1 MKNKKFYLTLVP
13 TNECSLGCK
22 YCYTIR
28 NIHDKTRIK
37 LEYIIKIMKT
47 ISKERK
53 NIEILFIGGEPTSVG
68 YEYFSKIMQ
77 TLIDVKK
84 KLNLKLNFVMQTNG
98 VLLDENW
105 IKLFKKYNFT
115 LGVSFD
121 GFSKEAIHLRPYS
134 RKLEENLQLLQK
146 YNVKFGVLSVFNNE
160 TINDL
165 LEHYFLMKKLKYN
178 CKILPLNNNGY
189 VEEKYILKFDENNH
203 QKMEEFAKYW
213 LYDKSCNIKMSS
225 FHSMFYTLLAEE
237 IPLCNSCIE
246 NRVSIRPDGSL
257 YPCGRPYKDKYKIGH
272 IDEIKEFSQFQE
284 NEGYKKLISLKWAK
298 IQNCIGCKYF
308 KVCHGGCVSN
318 NILDNSFDKTDGFYC
333 KYTKMVLDIFT
344 PLVEKAKK
352 DIKEG
357 NIDRYNPILIKDLKS
372 KGLI

>member
-1 MKNKKFYLTLVP
+1 MFNKKFYLTLVP
-13 TNECSLGCK
+13 TNECSLKCK
-22 YCYTIR
+22 YCYTIH
-28 NIHDKTRIK
+28 NIHDKTKIK
-37 LEYIIKIMKT
+37 LEYINKIMNI
-47 ISKERK
+47 ISKERT

-68 YEYFSKIMQ
+68 YEYFSKIMHV
-77 TLIDVKK
+77 LIAIEK

-105 IKLFKKYNFT
+105 IKLFKKYNFA
-115 LGVSFD
+115 LGISFD
-121 GFSKEAIHLRPYS
+121 GFDEESINLRPYS
-134 RKLEENLQLLQK
+134 KKLLENLKLLQQ
-146 YNVKFGVLSVFNNE
+146 YNVKFGILSVFNNE
-160 TINDL
+160 TINNL
-165 LEHYFLMKKLKYN
+165 LDHYFLMKKLAFNY
-178 CKILPLNNNGY
+178 KILPLNNNGY
-189 VEEKYILKFDENNH
+189 IEEKFILKFDKNNY

-225 FHSMFYTLLAEE
+225 FHSMFYTLLAGE

-257 YPCGRPYKDKYKIGH
+257 YPCGRPYEDKYKIGH
-272 IDEIKEFSQFQE
+272 IDEIEEFIQFQD
-284 NEGYKKLISLKWAK
+284 NEGYKNLINLKWAK

-318 NILDNSFDKTDGFYC
+318 NILDNSFNKTNGFYC
-333 KYTKMVLDIFT
+333 KYTKMVLDIFA

-352 DIKEG
+352 DFENGELEK
-357 NIDRYNPILIKDLKS
+357 YNPMLIKDLQL

>member
-1 MKNKKFYLTLVP
+1 MFNKKFYLTLVP
-13 TNECSLGCK
+13 TNECSLKCK
-22 YCYTIR
+22 YCYTIH
-28 NIHDKTRIK
+28 NIHDKTKIK
-37 LEYIIKIMKT
+37 LEYINKIMNI
-47 ISKERK
+47 ISKERT
-53 NIEILFIGGEPTSVG
+53 NVEILFIGGEPTSIG
-68 YEYFSKIMQ
+68 YEYFSKIMHA
-77 TLIDVKK
+77 LIAIEK

-105 IKLFKKYNFT
+105 IKLFKKYNFV

-121 GFSKEAIHLRPYS
+121 GFDEESINLRPYS
-134 RKLEENLQLLQK
+134 KKLLENLQLLQQ

-160 TINDL
+160 TINNL
-165 LEHYFLMKKLKYN
+165 LDHYFLMKKLAFNY
-178 CKILPLNNNGY
+178 KILPLNNNGY
-189 VEEKYILKFDENNH
+189 IEEKFILKFDKNNY

-225 FHSMFYTLLAEE
+225 FHSMFYTLLAGE
-237 IPLCNSCIE
+237 IPLCDSCIE

-257 YPCGRPYKDKYKIGH
+257 YPCGRPYEDKYKIGH
-272 IDEIKEFSQFQE
+272 IDEIEEFSQFQD
-284 NEGYKKLISLKWAK
+284 NEGYKNLINLKWAK

-352 DIKEG
+352 NFKNGELEK
-357 NIDRYNPILIKDLKS
+357 YNPMLIKDLQL